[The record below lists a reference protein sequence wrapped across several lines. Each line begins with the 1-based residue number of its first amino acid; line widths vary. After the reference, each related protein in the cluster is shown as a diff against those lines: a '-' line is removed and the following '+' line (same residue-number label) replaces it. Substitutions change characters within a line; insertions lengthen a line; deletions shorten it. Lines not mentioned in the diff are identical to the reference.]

1 MNKKLTIRINKS
13 LIKKAKRT
21 AKARGRS
28 LSSIVED
35 YLKIITKSEEDNI
48 ELPPNVKALS
58 GILANSDIDEKDY
71 KKYLEEKYL

>member
-1 MNKKLTIRINKS
+1 MNTKLTLRMNKF
-13 LIKKAKRT
+13 LIEKAKRN

-58 GILANSDIDEKDY
+58 GILANSDLDEKDY